1 MNAWLNTTLGNI
13 SVIRKLSLGFGL
25 VLVLTLLITA
35 TGWNSVA
42 SVIERGDKLAN
53 ISRVIALIK
62 DLRIA
67 RVTYDK
73 DNGENGPGEVNELL
87 DEISASLTA
96 ARAQM
101 VRASDLNMIND
112 ELQAVAQ
119 YKNVFAT
126 LTKDVLLNSQTYSD
140 QQLAHLQVLGDTLVD
155 LSNKLSASQ
164 LSQRDGDT
172 RQAKTTLLVG
182 AALALLLGIIAA
194 WIITRQIVTPLRD
207 TLNIVQAV
215 AAGDLSQSRPTTR
228 RDELGQLQQAIE
240 SMRGGLRELVS
251 GIGAGVTRIASA
263 AEQLSTVTGQTS
275 AGVNS
280 QRVETDQV
288 ATAMNE
294 MAATVHEV
302 ARNAQEASEAAI
314 TADQQAREGD
324 SVVAQAI
331 EQIGHLAA
339 EVVLSTDAMAH
350 LKRESD
356 KIGSVLDVIK
366 AVSQQT
372 NLLALNAAIE
382 AARAG
387 EHGRGFA
394 VVAEEV
400 RRLAG
405 HTTEATGQVGQI
417 IERFRDG
424 MDQLGAA
431 GERMHQAVQEGR
443 SGMLQVVSGLDSTR
457 QAMDRLDERVG
468 HIATGTE
475 QIGAAVRS
483 INGDVQ
489 QIAQVAG
496 DLLGKA
502 GQVLRHSQAVRED
515 GDRLLQGLGDFRLE
529 LHRSV
534 QRSVEQ
540 LAADARLS
548 GDIAAAERL
557 LSETL
562 RRDARFEL
570 FYLVDANGVQ
580 LSENIFA
587 SDVPHQEGPSCR
599 GRNWGQRPWFR
610 SVADDLRSHITPV
623 YRSSATDDFCFT
635 VSAPILGADGRL
647 LRVLGADV
655 RLSVLV

>member
-1 MNAWLNTTLGNI
+1 MLQLLRKPSRRERDEEALTALFTGHDLTTRLPEQQPWMGRLNRFSDGLHQR
-13 SVIRKLSLGFGL
+13 IRTSLGAAVG
-25 VLVLTLLITA
+25 
-35 TGWNSVA
+35 
-42 SVIERGDKLAN
+42 
-53 ISRVIALIK
+53 IA
-62 DLRIA
+62 A
-67 RVTYDK
+67 HA
-73 DNGENGPGEVNELL
+73 P
-87 DEISASLTA
+87 
-96 ARAQM
+96 
-101 VRASDLNMIND
+101 
-112 ELQAVAQ
+112 
-119 YKNVFAT
+119 
-126 LTKDVLLNSQTYSD
+126 
-140 QQLAHLQVLGDTLVD
+140 QLA
-155 LSNKLSASQ
+155 S
-164 LSQRDGDT
+164 
-172 RQAKTTLLVG
+172 
-182 AALALLLGIIAA
+182 
-194 WIITRQIVTPLRD
+194 
-207 TLNIVQAV
+207 
-215 AAGDLSQSRPTTR
+215 
-228 RDELGQLQQAIE
+228 
-240 SMRGGLRELVS
+240 
-251 GIGAGVTRIASA
+251 IASA
-263 AEQLSTVTGQTS
+263 NQESGQSLAQSSELIASASEQVTTTLDAELVPG
-275 AGVNS
+275 
-280 QRVETDQV
+280 
-288 ATAMNE
+288 
-294 MAATVHEV
+294 AAEV
-302 ARNAQEASEAAI
+302 ARLSGEVAATLRQCQQSGQAVLGQVDAIGACEAQLGEVIGNLTAQLEEVSKVIGVIASI
-314 TADQQAREGD
+314 
-324 SVVAQAI
+324 
-331 EQIGHLAA
+331 
-339 EVVLSTDAMAH
+339 
-350 LKRESD
+350 
-356 KIGSVLDVIK
+356 
-366 AVSQQT
+366 SQQT

-424 MDQLGAA
+424 MDQLGTA

-443 SGMLQVVSGLDSTR
+443 SGMLQVGSCLDSTR

-587 SDVPHQEGPSCR
+587 GDVPHQEGPSCR

>member
-1 MNAWLNTTLGNI
+1 MLQLLRNSARHEQDEEALAALFCRNDLTTRLPERQVWMGRLNLFSAGLHQR
-13 SVIRKLSLGFGL
+13 IRTSLGAAVG
-25 VLVLTLLITA
+25 IA
-35 TGWNSVA
+35 A
-42 SVIERGDKLAN
+42 HAPQLA
-53 ISRVIALIK
+53 
-62 DLRIA
+62 RIA
-67 RVTYDK
+67 TA
-73 DNGENGPGEVNELL
+73 NQASGLCLAQSSEL
-87 DEISASLTA
+87 
-96 ARAQM
+96 
-101 VRASDLNMIND
+101 
-112 ELQAVAQ
+112 
-119 YKNVFAT
+119 
-126 LTKDVLLNSQTYSD
+126 
-140 QQLAHLQVLGDTLVD
+140 
-155 LSNKLSASQ
+155 
-164 LSQRDGDT
+164 
-172 RQAKTTLLVG
+172 
-182 AALALLLGIIAA
+182 
-194 WIITRQIVTPLRD
+194 
-207 TLNIVQAV
+207 
-215 AAGDLSQSRPTTR
+215 
-228 RDELGQLQQAIE
+228 
-240 SMRGGLRELVS
+240 
-251 GIGAGVTRIASA
+251 IASA
-263 AEQLSTVTGQTS
+263 SEQVTTTLDAELVPG
-275 AGVNS
+275 
-280 QRVETDQV
+280 
-288 ATAMNE
+288 TA
-294 MAATVHEV
+294 EV
-302 ARNAQEASEAAI
+302 ARLSGEVAA
-314 TADQQAREGD
+314 TLRQCQQSG
-324 SVVAQAI
+324 Q
-331 EQIGHLAA
+331 
-339 EVVLSTDAMAH
+339 
-350 LKRESD
+350 
-356 KIGSVLDVIK
+356 SVLGQVDVIGVREAQLGEVISNLTTQLEEVSK
-366 AVSQQT
+366 VIGVIASISQQT

-387 EHGRGFA
+387 EYGRGFA

-417 IERFRDG
+417 IERFRES
-424 MDQLGAA
+424 MEQLGAA
-431 GERMHQAVQEGR
+431 GDSMHHAVQAGR
-443 SGMLQVVSGLDSTR
+443 DGMLQVGQGLDSTR
-457 QAMDRLDERVG
+457 QAMDLLDERVSS
-468 HIATGTE
+468 IATGTA
-475 QIGAAVRS
+475 QIGQAVRS

-489 QIAQVAG
+489 QIATVAS

-540 LAADARLS
+540 LAADARLR